1 MLSPRILPENPPLSP
16 RRLPAWIASARPET
30 AEDAA
35 FLAGA
40 ALSALQLVLAQPD
53 VPLALVRDRRALGA
67 TEASV
72 IRAGRLER
80 AADLRDEVHLLRPG
94 DQTGPAGA
102 VFALWRQVVA
112 KPIAVGTLHAVLP
125 GIAPTD
131 IATWLDAGQGGPV
144 ARACAVFEAVT
155 AAHPR
160 AEDAALILADA
171 VLAQAMGHNMIMPLL
186 GAHLTARD
194 LRKSGADLRL
204 AGYAA
209 VRKAAAETLA
219 EAQDLRDR
227 AAKLR
232 AIAPKL
238 RAKRTAAAVDL
249 FLTRDAVSPSLALTG
264 PEVGMSDRAAR
275 RLCDRLVELNVVR
288 ELSGRDTFRLY
299 GL

>member
-1 MLSPRILPENPPLSP
+1 MLSPRIPPENPPSLP

-40 ALSALQLVLAQPD
+40 GLSALQLVLAQPG

-67 TEASV
+67 AEASV
-72 IRAGRLER
+72 IRAGRPER
-80 AADLRDEVHLLRPG
+80 AADLRDEVHLLRLG

-102 VFALWRQVVA
+102 VFALWRQAVA
-112 KPIAVGTLHAVLP
+112 KPISVGALHAVLP
-125 GIAPTD
+125 EIAPTD
-131 IATWLDAGQGGPV
+131 IATWLDAGQGAPV

-171 VLAQAMGHNMIMPLL
+171 VLAQAMGNKMIMPLL
-186 GAHLTARD
+186 GAHLTVRD
-194 LRKSGADLRL
+194 LRKSGADLRG

-209 VRKAAAETLA
+209 VRKAAAETLMLS
-219 EAQDLRDR
+219 QDLRER
-227 AAKLR
+227 AVKLM
-232 AIAPKL
+232 AITPKL

-264 PEVGMSDRAAR
+264 PEVRMSDRAAR
-275 RLCDRLVELNVVR
+275 RLCDRLVELKVVR